1 MASWRRKVLTFF
13 PDLRRDVQ
21 RPGYS
26 IYMVFFDL
34 LPRVREA
41 HQQGDTETLRRIY
54 GFAEW
59 CFEQQAKDMW
69 NAAGVAFYEHL
80 FDSHRS
86 LWPEFVRW
94 LSPRVVEGCM
104 GLWERR
110 LPEETLE
117 EVRRLLAECRKP
129 LHQEARRS
137 VRCT

>member
-1 MASWRRKVLTFF
+1 VLTWF
-13 PDLRRDVQ
+13 PDLRREAE
-21 RPGYS
+21 RPDFTVYS
-26 IYMVFFDL
+26 AFFDL

-41 HQQGDTETLRRIY
+41 HQAGDAETLRRVY

-59 CFEQQAKDMW
+59 CAEQKAKDLW

-94 LSPRVVEGCM
+94 LSPRVVADCM
-104 GLWERR
+104 GLWEWR
-110 LPEETLE
+110 LSAEDLA

-129 LHQEARRS
+129 LYPEARRRTK
-137 VRCT
+137 RCT